1 MSSIYDSPSADS
13 LEHMRD
19 DKILQ
24 KINDSYVRS
33 LMKMM
38 SSKVLKELRAENET
52 IQKHLNA
59 LTKDVHLLAGEV
71 SAIRGEDRGWHQ
83 EAMVAKLEALR
94 EDVQMS
100 AAREKEFV
108 GELGELQRKVE
119 GRYEDLL
126 ARYRHLDKD
135 LRTSLREFRHESS
148 EEQQTAATSLQDVR
162 TSLREVRSD
171 LDEQRESLKLLQD
184 MDFAKNLGEARQVL
198 ADLQEERCWHQDAMK
213 KLRESHEDQKQRR
226 EEEHAELEKR
236 TDHFRKMLESAL
248 PTELDKRDQNLT
260 KQSEQLLAQM
270 ESKHS
275 TEHEQ
280 MLQRLE
286 KIQNWTKGRIDECLD
301 QARLLDQDILDK
313 MNPDLMLMKD
323 QQQRLHETLNQ
334 VITRVP
340 ALAVGDAQVREECS
354 IFRNDIGKLSQEIV
368 QMGESLQH
376 MMPWVDWLHDHQPA
390 ISCLEDRLAAL
401 EHARGEQLEIN
412 SEDLQVLVHRLS
424 NCEKD
429 QQDEHRC
436 ITELQ
441 SSCRKLTEDVG
452 SQMRKVLG
460 LEVLQRK
467 SIINNEEFKSWR
479 QDFDAMKVRVK
490 RFEMNQLQE
499 QKNLKTCQDNC
510 SRYRKACEDI
520 YAKYHQEMSQKQ
532 SSGNQQHEAY
542 AKWREDAVAWQQEQ
556 MRKFQSQK

>member
-1 MSSIYDSPSADS
+1 MHPVSSCD
-13 LEHMRD
+13 LE
-19 DKILQ
+19 
-24 KINDSYVRS
+24 S
-33 LMKMM
+33 
-38 SSKVLKELRAENET
+38 
-52 IQKHLNA
+52 
-59 LTKDVHLLAGEV
+59 DVGKT
-71 SAIRGEDRGWHQ
+71 
-83 EAMVAKLEALR
+83 M
-94 EDVQMS
+94 
-100 AAREKEFV
+100 
-108 GELGELQRKVE
+108 
-119 GRYEDLL
+119 
-126 ARYRHLDKD
+126 
-135 LRTSLREFRHESS
+135 TSLRRP
-148 EEQQTAATSLQDVR
+148 
-162 TSLREVRSD
+162 
-171 LDEQRESLKLLQD
+171 
-184 MDFAKNLGEARQVL
+184 
-198 ADLQEERCWHQDAMK
+198 DA
-213 KLRESHEDQKQRR
+213 LSYHI
-226 EEEHAELEKR
+226 A
-236 TDHFRKMLESAL
+236 ML
-248 PTELDKRDQNLT
+248 
-260 KQSEQLLAQM
+260 
-270 ESKHS
+270 
-275 TEHEQ
+275 
-280 MLQRLE
+280 MLQRVQRNKDAETLYKE
-286 KIQNWTKGRIDECLD
+286 VIRDRLCPPWILGKFSITVEGLDDDLADIACRIFFEEVIGAKTPRDLVIVTMAESLTDRPKDKARKQALAKISKEYGFEPSLKDAGELRISRFELKRVKGLTQLRTKRMNREAMAETLCWKACNLKDDSG
-301 QARLLDQDILDK
+301 DILDK

-441 SSCRKLTEDVG
+441 SSCRKLTEAPG
-452 SQMRKVLG
+452 MRKVLG